1 MRKSEKINKAIAIL
15 SKKGDRISMI
25 QADVLKERR
34 TEVWVFEHFV
44 RDMTKAEQDEEVYCA
59 ARDAAQYL
67 TGRIELS
74 ELIPGYDEE
83 EEVEIEEE
91 MICVSAS
98 EFKKL
103 VKRVDRLERRLGL
116 KKEISVFKRKSVEE
130 APADDLI
137 PQIEACKYVGC
148 GKTTIKRWAN
158 NGFIT
163 GYVKGL
169 NVYYSK
175 RELDCS
181 TIVKEHRMNK
191 KEGKEKKKNEKVKD

>member
-1 MRKSEKINKAIAIL
+1 MRKSQEISKAIAIL
-15 SKKGDRISMI
+15 RKKGDKISMI
-25 QADVLKERR
+25 QADILKERR

-44 RDMTKAEQDEEVYCA
+44 RDMAKSEQDEEVYCA

-67 TGRIELS
+67 TGRIELA
-74 ELIPGYDEE
+74 ELIPGYEE
-83 EEVEIEEE
+83 EEKVETEEE

-103 VKRVDRLERRLGL
+103 LKRVERLERRLGL
-116 KKEISVFKRKSVEE
+116 KKEISVSKRKSVEE

-148 GKTTIKRWAN
+148 SKTTIKRWAN

-163 GYVKGL
+163 GYMKGL
-169 NVYYSK
+169 KVYYSK

-181 TIVKEHRMNK
+181 AVVKEHRLNK
-191 KEGKEKKKNEKVKD
+191 KEGR

>member
-1 MRKSEKINKAIAIL
+1 MRKSQEISKAIAIL
-15 SKKGDRISMI
+15 RKKGDKISMI

-44 RDMTKAEQDEEVYCA
+44 RDMAKSEQDEEVYCA

-67 TGRIELS
+67 TGRIELA
-74 ELIPGYDEE
+74 ELIPGYEGEE
-83 EEVEIEEE
+83 DVEIEEE

-98 EFKKL
+98 EFRKL
-103 VKRVDRLERRLGL
+103 LKRVERLERRLGL
-116 KKEISVFKRKSVEE
+116 KKEISVSKRKSVEE

-148 GKTTIKRWAN
+148 SKTTIKRWAN

-163 GYVKGL
+163 GYMKGL
-169 NVYYSK
+169 KVYYSK

-181 TIVKEHRMNK
+181 AVVKEHRMSK
-191 KEGKEKKKNEKVKD
+191 KEGR

>member
-1 MRKSEKINKAIAIL
+1 MRKNQEISKAIAIL
-15 SKKGDRISMI
+15 RKKGDRISMI

-44 RDMTKAEQDEEVYCA
+44 RDMAKAEQDEEVYCA

-74 ELIPGYDEE
+74 ELFPGCDEE
-83 EEVEIEEE
+83 EDIEMEEE
-91 MICVSAS
+91 TICVSAS
-98 EFKKL
+98 EFRKL
-103 VKRVDRLERRLGL
+103 LKRVERLERRLGL
-116 KKEISVFKRKSVEE
+116 KKEISVSKRKSVEE

-148 GKTTIKRWAN
+148 SKTTIKRWAN

-175 RELDCS
+175 RELDCNAV
-181 TIVKEHRMNK
+181 VKEHRMNK
-191 KEGKEKKKNEKVKD
+191 KDGR

>member
-1 MRKSEKINKAIAIL
+1 MRKSQEISKAIAIL
-15 SKKGDRISMI
+15 RKKGDRISMI
-25 QADVLKERR
+25 QADVLKGRR

-44 RDMTKAEQDEEVYCA
+44 RDMAKAEQDEEVYCA

-67 TGRIELS
+67 AGRIELA
-74 ELIPGYDEE
+74 ELIPGCDEE
-83 EEVEIEEE
+83 ERVEMEEE
-91 MICVSAS
+91 TICVSAS
-98 EFKKL
+98 EFQKL
-103 VKRVDRLERRLGL
+103 LKRVERLERRLKL
-116 KKEISVFKRKSVEE
+116 TKEIPVSKRKSVEE

-148 GKTTIKRWAN
+148 SKTTIKRWAN

-181 TIVKEHRMNK
+181 AVVKEYQSNK
-191 KEGKEKKKNEKVKD
+191 KEGR

>member
-1 MRKSEKINKAIAIL
+1 MRKSQEISKAIAIL
-15 SKKGDRISMI
+15 RKKGDKISMI

-44 RDMTKAEQDEEVYCA
+44 RDMAKSEQDEEVYCA

-67 TGRIELS
+67 AGRIELA
-74 ELIPGYDEE
+74 ELIPGYEE
-83 EEVEIEEE
+83 EEKVETEEE

-103 VKRVDRLERRLGL
+103 LKRVERLERRLGL
-116 KKEISVFKRKSVEE
+116 KKEIPVSKRKSVEE
-130 APADDLI
+130 ATADDLI

-148 GKTTIKRWAN
+148 SKTTIKRWAN

-163 GYVKGL
+163 GYMKGL
-169 NVYYSK
+169 KVYYSK
-175 RELDCS
+175 RELDGS
-181 TIVKEHRMNK
+181 AVVKEHRMSK
-191 KEGKEKKKNEKVKD
+191 KEGL

>member
-1 MRKSEKINKAIAIL
+1 MRKSQEISKAIATL
-15 SKKGDRISMI
+15 RKKGDKISMI

-44 RDMTKAEQDEEVYCA
+44 RDMAKSEQDEEVYCA

-67 TGRIELS
+67 TGRIELA
-74 ELIPGYDEE
+74 ELIPGYEE
-83 EEVEIEEE
+83 EERVETEEE

-103 VKRVDRLERRLGL
+103 LKRVERLERRLGL
-116 KKEISVFKRKSVEE
+116 KKEISVSKRKSVEE

-148 GKTTIKRWAN
+148 SKTTIKRWAN

-163 GYVKGL
+163 GYMKGL
-169 NVYYSK
+169 KVYYSK

-181 TIVKEHRMNK
+181 AVVKEHRMSK
-191 KEGKEKKKNEKVKD
+191 KEGR